1 MFNFTIEQLN
11 GWMAQF
17 LWPFVRILALVGASP
32 LFSESTIPVK
42 VKIGLSFMLAAAI
55 APGLPAM
62 PPVSPSSFEGLL
74 LLAQQVLIGVAMGF
88 TMRLVFAAVQ
98 TAGEYVGLQMG
109 LSFASFFDPATGA
122 NTAVLGRFLNI
133 IAMLIFLALDGHLL
147 MLAALVRSFDILPL
161 TPGELH
167 RNGLGVLVQWGNTVF
182 VSGLLLSLPLVC
194 ALLTINLAMGILN
207 RASPQLTVFAVGF
220 PIMLTVG
227 LLVLTVVIPQSG
239 PFLEGLFQRGLQTMS
254 DVAAGFAGRGAGP

>member
-11 GWMAQF
+11 GWIGQF
-17 LWPFVRILALVGASP
+17 VWPFIRILALVGASP
-32 LFSESTIPVK
+32 LFAESAIPVK

-55 APGLPAM
+55 TLGLPPM
-62 PPVSPSSFEGLL
+62 PTVSPSSYEGLL
-74 LLAQQVLIGVAMGF
+74 LLGQQILIGVAMGL
-88 TMRLVFAAVQ
+88 TMRVVFAAVQ

-109 LSFASFFDPATGA
+109 LSFASFFDPSTGA
-122 NTAVLGRFLNI
+122 NTAVLSRFLNI
-133 IAMLIFLALDGHLL
+133 VAMLVFLSLDGHLL

-161 TPGELH
+161 TPAMLD
-167 RNGLGVLVQWGNTVF
+167 RNGLGVLLQWAGIVF

-207 RASPQLTVFAVGF
+207 RAAPQLTVFAVDF

-227 LLVLTVVIPQSG
+227 LLVLAIVLPHSG
-239 PFLEGLFQRGLQTMS
+239 PFLEGLFERGLQAMS
-254 DVAAGFAGRGAGP
+254 DVAQGFATP